1 MCHLCDSAK
10 ILTCS
15 GLHFRHPGN
24 KQYVPQRVTEG
35 ARERLHRKNSAQWLA
50 QVSHKCE
57 LIHQRKMWLGPCAY
71 LMLNPGDAGHNRCL
85 VKSLKDGEDTVFGS
99 NSKVLACP
107 EGRLKWISGLRPR
120 ISDCS
125 GPVLLDA
132 VQSQTKARR
141 SVPRTLPSPQG
152 LKPSSGI
159 IGSLFLTP
167 NPIHQAT
174 LPTVNYVQVHPFSP
188 MVQPY
193 HRGLHLGDT
202 SPLVSWLLSSSP
214 LSLVHQLP
222 KACIRSSLSPAQKP
236 PATSFSIK
244 CRKFYS

>member
-1 MCHLCDSAK
+1 MCYLCDSAK

-15 GLHFRHPGN
+15 GLHCRHPGN

-57 LIHQRKMWLGPCAY
+57 LIHQRKMWLGPGAY

-85 VKSLKDGEDTVFGS
+85 VKPLKDGEDTAFGS
-99 NSKVLACP
+99 NSKGLACP

-132 VQSQTKARR
+132 VQPQTKARH
-141 SVPRTLPSPQG
+141 SVPWTLPSPQG

-159 IGSLFLTP
+159 IGPLFLTP
-167 NPIHQAT
+167 NPIYQPT

-188 MVQPY
+188 MVQPH

-244 CRKFYS
+244 CRKFYG